1 MTMPEP
7 NSSFSCRVIAITR
20 SEKQSKETLFNTQIT
35 VVAIGPITALALN
48 ELDINVDV
56 TPKEATFEKA
66 VSALSQ
72 HWNKENTGRA
82 TIKKAKKKRRTL
94 KRLSEAAFWSNA
106 SEDVR

>member
-1 MTMPEP
+1 MTMSEP
-7 NSSFSCRVIAITR
+7 NSSFSGRVIAITR

-56 TPKEATFEKA
+56 MPEEATFEKA

-82 TIKKAKKKRRTL
+82 TIKKRGKEENSQKTFRSSFLVKR
-94 KRLSEAAFWSNA
+94 F
-106 SEDVR
+106 